1 MLIDILFK
9 KHHFFLME
17 KMITMVDLLLV
28 ELKEN
33 LVEEI
38 AGKGFN

>member
-1 MLIDILFK
+1 
-9 KHHFFLME
+9 ME